1 MPDEPE
7 TPSGAPLTLSV
18 SGSVTVVFNGD
29 AGDDVNATLQ
39 RKRKLATEADT
50 PSHKTLPDLL
60 VEPLATGGT
69 SRGTVTNES
78 NGDTGYD
85 GCDAGDDVNAT
96 LQRKRKLATEAK
108 TLSYET
114 SPDLLVEPLA
124 TGGTSRGTVTN
135 ESNGDTGYDGCD
147 AGDDVNATL
156 QRKRKLELET
166 KKLSRNGGA
175 IFAPSRTDE
184 GFKIS
189 AGKGVKE
196 TCMIDAI
203 ENGMKLD
210 EFPTDQI
217 PSARMRKI
225 AIPEL
230 GNILQASWKSCMSAL
245 AMLDLPYKLKEATA
259 RFKSGPPMLNL
270 LRTVSGVFIVGLLVE
285 VEGKRNDHCV
295 VFSASKGILMDNG
308 SKTRP
313 VYIEEKDKRGKK
325 AAKSAFRL
333 LVGQKVL
340 SGKAFSV
347 DIISIYELCRL

>member
-1 MPDEPE
+1 MGSIFFCLPLFYLFIFFTGEQKELPREIEPINVFFPPLVLPDEPE
-7 TPSGAPLTLSV
+7 APSGAPLTLSV

-39 RKRKLATEADT
+39 RKRKLATEAET
-50 PSHKTLPDLL
+50 PSHK
-60 VEPLATGGT
+60 
-69 SRGTVTNES
+69 
-78 NGDTGYD
+78 
-85 GCDAGDDVNAT
+85 
-96 LQRKRKLATEAK
+96 
-108 TLSYET
+108 T

>member
-7 TPSGAPLTLSV
+7 APSGAPLTLSV

-39 RKRKLATEADT
+39 RKRKLATEAET
-50 PSHKTLPDLL
+50 PSHKTSPDLL
-60 VEPLATGGT
+60 VEPLATGGG
-69 SRGTVTNES
+69 SRGIVTNES

-114 SPDLLVEPLA
+114 SPELLVEPLA
-124 TGGTSRGTVTN
+124 TGGGSRGIVTN
-135 ESNGDTGYDGCD
+135 ESNGDTGDY
-147 AGDDVNATL
+147 VNATL

-166 KKLSRNGGA
+166 KKLLRNGGA

-189 AGKGVKE
+189 AGKGVQE

-203 ENGMKLD
+203 ENGMKMD

-259 RFKSGPPMLNL
+259 RFMSGPPMLNL

-285 VEGKRNDHCV
+285 VEGRRNDHCV